1 MLEMAFKDTSE
12 GVYIQTRKE
21 ADLFNVAQLK
31 AKSKTSTKVVREM
44 LFVDDS
50 ALAAHSA
57 CVEYMQS
64 SLEKFARTADQF
76 SLKINSEKTEFP
88 YQPPKFQFSTSLLE
102 EISTGTESL
111 VKCKTFKYLGVLF
124 QRMHGW
130 RMNYLSQW
138 EKQVLRSET

>member
-31 AKSKTSTKVVREM
+31 AKSKTSTEVVREI
-44 LFVDDS
+44 LFADDS

-57 CVEYMQS
+57 YAEDMQS
-64 SLEKFARTADQF
+64 LLQKFARTADQF
-76 SLKINSEKTEFP
+76 SLKINIKKTECF
-88 YQPPKFQFSTSLLE
+88 YQPPKFQLSTSLPE

-124 QRMHGW
+124 QRMQGW

-138 EKQVLRSET
+138 EEQVLRSET

>member
-31 AKSKTSTKVVREM
+31 AKSKTSTEVVREM

-57 CVEYMQS
+57 YAEDMQS
-64 SLEKFARTADQF
+64 LLEKFARTADQF
-76 SLKINSEKTEFP
+76 NSEDRMLLPTAKVPVINITTRRD
-88 YQPPKFQFSTSLLE
+88 QHWCRITS
-102 EISTGTESL
+102 
-111 VKCKTFKYLGVLF
+111 
-124 QRMHGW
+124 
-130 RMNYLSQW
+130 
-138 EKQVLRSET
+138 QV

>member
-44 LFVDDS
+44 LFADES

-57 CVEYMQS
+57 CAEDVQS
-64 SLEKFARTADQF
+64 LSEKFARTAHQF
-76 SLKINSEKTEFP
+76 SLKINIKKTECL
-88 YQPPKFQFSTSLLE
+88 YQPPKFQLSTSLLE
-102 EISTGTESL
+102 EINTGTESL
-111 VKCKTFKYLGVLF
+111 VKFKTFKYLGVLF
-124 QRMHGW
+124 R
-130 RMNYLSQW
+130 N
-138 EKQVLRSET
+138 